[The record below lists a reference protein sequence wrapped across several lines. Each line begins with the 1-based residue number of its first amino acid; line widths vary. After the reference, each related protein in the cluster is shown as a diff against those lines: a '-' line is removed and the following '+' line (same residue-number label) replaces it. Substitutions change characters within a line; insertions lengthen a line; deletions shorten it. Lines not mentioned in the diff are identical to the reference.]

1 MDIAGCPCLIRHSFG
16 CGISRSFSLQAAS
29 TNDMHVEFNLTMD
42 ALLSFGHLLA
52 IGLIKFKANLRMADN
67 I

>member
-1 MDIAGCPCLIRHSFG
+1 
-16 CGISRSFSLQAAS
+16 
-29 TNDMHVEFNLTMD
+29 MHVEFNLTMD